1 MHRVCSVLTLLNN
14 VHELGRL
21 MGYFDANVHTYN
33 GVLYEPLITGKSGNA
48 ATQPLQRGVAAEFG
62 KNRTLRFS
70 AAA

>member
-48 ATQPLQRGVAAEFG
+48 ATQPLQR
-62 KNRTLRFS
+62 RY
-70 AAA
+70 